1 MKKTRI
7 KKQPEKKFVGYE
19 DAREKKNAENMEE
32 SSEKSVKAA
41 TNRLHPDENSMDRG

>member
-1 MKKTRI
+1 MKKTKT
-7 KKQPEKKFVGYE
+7 KKQPKKVFEGYE
-19 DAREKKNAENMEE
+19 NAREKKDERNPAA

>member
-1 MKKTRI
+1 MKKIKI
-7 KKQPEKKFVGYE
+7 KKQPDKKFVGYE
-19 DAREKKNAENMEE
+19 DARENKNGENLNE

>member
-1 MKKTRI
+1 MKKPKI
-7 KKQPEKKFVGYE
+7 KKQAEKKFEGYE
-19 DAREKKNAENMEE
+19 NAREKKNEENPAE